1 MRSVRLSSALEAK
14 IERAAAL
21 EGVSSSEV
29 IRLSVARYCD
39 ERLSG
44 TLRDRLADVIGV
56 VSSGKIRGRDT
67 GRQLTELL
75 VRKHA
80 RRRARAR

>member
-1 MRSVRLSSALEAK
+1 MRSVRLSADLEAR
-14 IERAAAL
+14 IHRAAAL

-44 TLRDRLADVIGV
+44 NLRDRLADVVGI
-56 VSSGKIRGRDT
+56 VSSGKLRARDT
-67 GRQLTELL
+67 GRAFTELL
-75 VRKHA
+75 VRNR
-80 RRRARAR
+80 RRRAR